1 MDYVLDNLSTILSV
15 LSLLGVVLV
24 FLYMLYYKDRERLRQ
39 DLEKLLGEGLRFME
53 KWAGDQVGEVTEEE
67 VVKIAD
73 WFYTRYVVG
82 SVLERF
88 VTQAALRALFWEA
101 FLKWRDQF
109 ITANAFRIEVDRTR
123 HL

>member
-53 KWAGDQVGEVTEEE
+53 KWAGDQVGEVTGEDVAE
-67 VVKIAD
+67 IAD

-82 SVLERF
+82 SALERF
-88 VTQAALRALFWEA
+88 VTQAALRALFWRA

-109 ITANAFRIEVDRTR
+109 ITANTFMAR
-123 HL
+123 HP